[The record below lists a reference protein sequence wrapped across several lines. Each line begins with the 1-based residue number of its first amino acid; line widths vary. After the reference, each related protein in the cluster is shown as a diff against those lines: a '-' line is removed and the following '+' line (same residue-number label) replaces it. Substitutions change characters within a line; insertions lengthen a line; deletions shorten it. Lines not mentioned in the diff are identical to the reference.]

1 MKKNLLLSSL
11 LLSATF
17 AMANEPLPYAADWKY
32 AEGKFELDGN
42 SGNPGS
48 DHALYDL
55 GGWEGQITAGERN
68 FYIAISKGNPLA
80 NTIEFVDNK
89 QTPQQT
95 VYMVSPAFDFSAF
108 SVKTITMKAG
118 IQSATARNTN
128 LELLYSTDFSGDA
141 TTATWTSIKGDLI
154 PNTQS
159 GLAENDLENITVNA
173 DIQAPTIHIAIK
185 FDKAA
190 NADEEATEQT
200 KMRVMSFSITESE
213 KVATVNLPYK
223 SDWRYNSQVMNPV
236 DTTLN
241 FDVDPNIGK
250 YSANQSFYEL
260 GGWINEAQEGGRPY
274 FLAKSGDKAL
284 INTFEFVD
292 NKQSKPVTNWLISPA
307 FNFSEPGDK
316 YISLMAGKSEITQL
330 SSNLDIV
337 YTTNYTGDVATTEWT
352 MLAEEI
358 VLKDSVGMSEVAM
371 ITTEKVLSITA
382 DEVVFAIKGRK
393 YLEAGSSQTKIRF
406 RNFVIDYQPIAT
418 GVESTTAA
426 TAVSVYPNPSKDMF
440 TISAAEE
447 VTNIKMTNI
456 AGSVVMDIAFPGNTI
471 MIDHL
476 NQGIYPA
483 YITLANGEVA
493 RVKIIK
499 K

>member
-17 AMANEPLPYAADWKY
+17 AMANEPLPYSSDWKY
-32 AEGKFELDGN
+32 AAGKFEQDVN
-42 SGNPGS
+42 KGNPNS

-80 NTIEFVDNK
+80 NTLEFVDNK

-95 VYMVSPAFDFSAF
+95 VYIVSPAFDFSAF
-108 SVKTITMKAG
+108 SVKNITFKAG
-118 IQSATARNTN
+118 IQSETARNSN
-128 LELLYSTDFSGDA
+128 LELLYSTDYAGDA
-141 TTATWTSIKGDLI
+141 TTATWTSIKENLI
-154 PNTQS
+154 PETQS
-159 GLAENDLENITVNA
+159 GLASNDLENITLNA
-173 DIQAPTIHIAIK
+173 DIQAPTVHIAIK
-185 FDKAA
+185 IDKSE
-190 NADEEATEQT
+190 NADEAATEQT
-200 KMRVMSFSITESE
+200 KMRIMDFTITESE
-213 KVATVNLPYK
+213 KVATLNLPYK
-223 SDWRYNSQVMNPV
+223 SDWRYNSEVMSPI

-241 FDVDPNIGK
+241 FKLDPNIGK

-260 GGWINEAQEGGRPY
+260 GGWTNFSEEGGRPY
-274 FLAKSGDKAL
+274 FLAKTGSKAL

-292 NKQSKPVTNWLISPA
+292 NKQSTPVTNWLISPA
-307 FNFSEPGDK
+307 FNFSQPGDK
-316 YISLMAGKSEITQL
+316 YISLMAGKSAIDQL
-330 SSNLDIV
+330 SSNLDLL
-337 YTTNYTGDVATTEWT
+337 YTTNYTGDATTTEWT
-352 MLAEEI
+352 VLAEDI
-358 VLKDSVGMSEVAM
+358 VLKDSVGMSESAM
-371 ITTEKVLSITA
+371 ETTERILSITA
-382 DEVVFAIKGRK
+382 DQVVFAIKGSK
-393 YLEAGSSQTKIRF
+393 YLTVGKQQTKIRF

-418 GVESTTAA
+418 GMENTTAA
-426 TAVSVYPNPSKDMF
+426 TTVSVYPNPAQDMI
-440 TISAAEE
+440 TINATEE
-447 VTNIKMTNI
+447 VTNIKITNI
-456 AGSVVMDIAFPGNTI
+456 AGGVVMDTAFPGKTI